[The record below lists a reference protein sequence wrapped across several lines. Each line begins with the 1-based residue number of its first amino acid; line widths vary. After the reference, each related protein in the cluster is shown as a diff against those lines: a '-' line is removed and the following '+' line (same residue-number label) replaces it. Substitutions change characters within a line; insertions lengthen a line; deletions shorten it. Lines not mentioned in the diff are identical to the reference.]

1 MEQNEEKSRKLSARE
16 IEAYLQKMKKS
27 HYSGDV
33 MELVK
38 DDLEYGLSPAQVES
52 YLNRADFSSRQK
64 KLYSEA
70 LRDNFPKEV
79 LEIAFAR
86 GLKVQQMQVACGYVR
101 KGISEDALREVL
113 SEERSAKEMSDM
125 MQDILNR
132 QEEDAAVPVT
142 ELSDSLQEQLDEA
155 LQQKEYLEQQI
166 AAKEKEIQEGLAKV
180 ASQRGT
186 IEEQAA
192 RIRELEEQLEKR
204 PEKRPARPQVS
215 YEVQVPM
222 EQGKP
227 PVQIPVEPV
236 EVERKRSNDVGR
248 FKMLFEKRKARTD
261 MVKLVSQADLS
272 EGQLAAILAGME
284 QGLTQEQLTELV
296 HCGATPEKMQI
307 IVEIAALEN
316 SMRREEA

>member
-1 MEQNEEKSRKLSARE
+1 
-16 IEAYLQKMKKS
+16 
-27 HYSGDV
+27 

-132 QEEDAAVPVT
+132 QAEDAAVPVT
-142 ELSDSLQEQLDEA
+142 ELSDGLQEQLDEV

-166 AAKEKEIQEGLAKV
+166 EAKEKEIQEGLAKV
-180 ASQRGT
+180 ASQRNI

-192 RIRELEEQLEKR
+192 RILELEERL
-204 PEKRPARPQVS
+204 EKRPARPQVS
-215 YEVQVPM
+215 YEVQMPM

-227 PVQIPVEPV
+227 PVRIPV

-248 FKMLFEKRKARTD
+248 FRMLFEKRKVRTD

-307 IVEIAALEN
+307 IVEIAVLEN

>member
-38 DDLEYGLSPAQVES
+38 DDLEYGLSPAQVER

-204 PEKRPARPQVS
+204 PEKRPVRPQVS
-215 YEVQVPM
+215 YEVQMQM

-227 PVQIPVEPV
+227 PVRIPV

>member
-1 MEQNEEKSRKLSARE
+1 
-16 IEAYLQKMKKS
+16 MKKS

-70 LRDNFPKEV
+70 LRDNFSKEV

-132 QEEDAAVPVT
+132 QEEDAAVSVT
-142 ELSDSLQEQLDEA
+142 ELSDSLQEQLDEV
-155 LQQKEYLEQQI
+155 LQEKEHLEQQI
-166 AAKEKEIQEGLAKV
+166 EAKEKEIQEGLAKV

-204 PEKRPARPQVS
+204 PEKRPVRPQVS
-215 YEVQVPM
+215 YEVQMQM

-227 PVQIPVEPV
+227 PVQIPV

-248 FKMLFEKRKARTD
+248 FKMLFEKRRARTD

-272 EGQLAAILAGME
+272 EGQLAAILTGME

-307 IVEIAALEN
+307 IVEIAVLEN

>member
-1 MEQNEEKSRKLSARE
+1 
-16 IEAYLQKMKKS
+16 MKKS

-132 QEEDAAVPVT
+132 QAEDAAVPVT
-142 ELSDSLQEQLDEA
+142 ELSDGLQEQLDEV

-180 ASQRGT
+180 ASQRNI

-192 RIRELEEQLEKR
+192 RILELEERL
-204 PEKRPARPQVS
+204 EKRPARPQVS
-215 YEVQVPM
+215 YEVQMPM

-227 PVQIPVEPV
+227 PVRIPV

-248 FKMLFEKRKARTD
+248 FRMLFEKRKVRTD

-307 IVEIAALEN
+307 IVEIAVLEN

>member
-101 KGISEDALREVL
+101 KGISEEALREVL

-132 QEEDAAVPVT
+132 QEEDVAVPVT
-142 ELSDSLQEQLDEA
+142 ELSDSLQEQLDEV
-155 LQQKEYLEQQI
+155 LQQKEHLEQQI

-180 ASQRGT
+180 ASQRGI

-192 RIRELEEQLEKR
+192 RIRELEERLEKR
-204 PEKRPARPQVS
+204 SARPQVS

-227 PVQIPVEPV
+227 PVRIPV

-307 IVEIAALEN
+307 IVEIAVLEN

>member
-70 LRDNFPKEV
+70 LRDNFSKEV

-204 PEKRPARPQVS
+204 PEKRPVRPQVS
-215 YEVQVPM
+215 YEVQMQM

-227 PVQIPVEPV
+227 PVRIPV

-272 EGQLAAILAGME
+272 EGQLAVILAGME

>member
-1 MEQNEEKSRKLSARE
+1 MEQNEKKSRKLSARE

-180 ASQRGT
+180 ASQRGI
-186 IEEQAA
+186 IEEQAS
-192 RIRELEEQLEKR
+192 RIRELEERLQ
-204 PEKRPARPQVS
+204 KRPARPQVS

-227 PVQIPVEPV
+227 PVQIPV

-307 IVEIAALEN
+307 IVEIAVLEN

>member
-1 MEQNEEKSRKLSARE
+1 MEQNEEKNRKLNARE
-16 IEAYLQKMKKS
+16 IEAYLQKMRKS

-101 KGISEDALREVL
+101 KGISEDALREVV

-132 QEEDAAVPVT
+132 QEEDAAIPVT
-142 ELSDSLQEQLDEA
+142 ELSDSLQEQLDEV

-192 RIRELEEQLEKR
+192 RIRELEERL
-204 PEKRPARPQVS
+204 EKRPARPQVS
-215 YEVQVPM
+215 YEVQMPM

-227 PVQIPVEPV
+227 PVRIPV

-248 FKMLFEKRKARTD
+248 FRMLFEKKKTRTD

-307 IVEIAALEN
+307 IVEIAVLEN
-316 SMRREEA
+316 RIRKEEA

>member
-1 MEQNEEKSRKLSARE
+1 
-16 IEAYLQKMKKS
+16 MKKS

-180 ASQRGT
+180 ASQRGI

-192 RIRELEEQLEKR
+192 RIRELEERL
-204 PEKRPARPQVS
+204 EKRPARPQVS

-222 EQGKP
+222 EQGNP
-227 PVQIPVEPV
+227 PVQIPV

-307 IVEIAALEN
+307 IVEIAVLEN

>member
-1 MEQNEEKSRKLSARE
+1 
-16 IEAYLQKMKKS
+16 MKKS
-27 HYSGDV
+27 HCNGEV

-52 YLNRADFSSRQK
+52 YLNRRDFSSRQK
-64 KLYSEA
+64 RLYSEA
-70 LRDNFPKEV
+70 LRDNFSKEV

-86 GLKVQQMQVACGYVR
+86 GLNVQQMQVACGYVR

-125 MQDILNR
+125 MQDILSR
-132 QEEDAAVPVT
+132 QEEDAVVPVT
-142 ELSDSLQEQLDEA
+142 ELSDGLQEQLDEA
-155 LQQKEYLEQQI
+155 LRQKGYLEQQI
-166 AAKEKEIQEGLAKV
+166 EAKEKEIQEGLAKV
-180 ASQRGT
+180 ASQRNT

-192 RIRELEEQLEKR
+192 RIRELEER
-204 PEKRPARPQVS
+204 MEKRPARPQVS
-215 YEVQVPM
+215 YEVQMPM

-227 PVQIPVEPV
+227 PVRIPV

-248 FKMLFEKRKARTD
+248 FRMLFEKKKARTD

-296 HCGATPEKMQI
+296 HCRATPEKMQI
-307 IVEIAALEN
+307 IVEIAVLEN

>member
-1 MEQNEEKSRKLSARE
+1 
-16 IEAYLQKMKKS
+16 MKKS

-86 GLKVQQMQVACGYVR
+86 GLNVQQMQVACGYIR

-142 ELSDSLQEQLDEA
+142 ELSDGLQEQLDEV
-155 LQQKEYLEQQI
+155 LRQKEYLEQQI
-166 AAKEKEIQEGLAKV
+166 EAKEKEIQEGLAKV
-180 ASQRGT
+180 ASQRNT

-204 PEKRPARPQVS
+204 PVRPQVS
-215 YEVQVPM
+215 YEVQMPM

-227 PVQIPVEPV
+227 PVRIPV

-248 FKMLFEKRKARTD
+248 FRMLFEKKKARTD
-261 MVKLVSQADLS
+261 MVKLVSQAELS

-296 HCGATPEKMQI
+296 HCGAAPEKMQI
-307 IVEIAALEN
+307 IVEIAVLEN

>member
-38 DDLEYGLSPAQVES
+38 DDLEYGLSQAQVER

-180 ASQRGT
+180 ASQRGI

-192 RIRELEEQLEKR
+192 RIRELEERL
-204 PEKRPARPQVS
+204 EKRPARPQVS

-307 IVEIAALEN
+307 IVEIAVLEN

>member
-1 MEQNEEKSRKLSARE
+1 
-16 IEAYLQKMKKS
+16 MKKS

-204 PEKRPARPQVS
+204 PARPQVS

>member
-70 LRDNFPKEV
+70 LRDNFSKEV

-227 PVQIPVEPV
+227 PVRIPV

-272 EGQLAAILAGME
+272 EGQLAVILAGME

>member
-1 MEQNEEKSRKLSARE
+1 
-16 IEAYLQKMKKS
+16 
-27 HYSGDV
+27 

-38 DDLEYGLSPAQVES
+38 DDLEYGLSLAQVES
-52 YLNRADFSSRQK
+52 YLNRRDFSSRQK
-64 KLYSEA
+64 RLYSEA
-70 LRDNFPKEV
+70 LRDNFSKEV

-86 GLKVQQMQVACGYVR
+86 GLNVQQMQVACGYVR

-142 ELSDSLQEQLDEA
+142 ELSDGLQEQLDEV

-166 AAKEKEIQEGLAKV
+166 EAKEKEIQEGLAKV
-180 ASQRGT
+180 ASQRNT

-204 PEKRPARPQVS
+204 PSRPQVS
-215 YEVQVPM
+215 YEVQMPM

-227 PVQIPVEPV
+227 PVRIPV
-236 EVERKRSNDVGR
+236 EVERKRSNDVHGR
-248 FKMLFEKRKARTD
+248 SLDRYGTFH
-261 MVKLVSQADLS
+261 
-272 EGQLAAILAGME
+272 G
-284 QGLTQEQLTELV
+284 
-296 HCGATPEKMQI
+296 
-307 IVEIAALEN
+307 
-316 SMRREEA
+316 

>member
-1 MEQNEEKSRKLSARE
+1 
-16 IEAYLQKMKKS
+16 MKKS

-204 PEKRPARPQVS
+204 PVRPQVS

-227 PVQIPVEPV
+227 PVQIPV

-272 EGQLAAILAGME
+272 EGQLAVILAGME

>member
-1 MEQNEEKSRKLSARE
+1 
-16 IEAYLQKMKKS
+16 
-27 HYSGDV
+27 

-101 KGISEDALREVL
+101 KGISEDALREVV

-132 QEEDAAVPVT
+132 QEEDAAIPVT
-142 ELSDSLQEQLDEA
+142 ELSDSLQEQLDEV

-192 RIRELEEQLEKR
+192 RIRELEERL
-204 PEKRPARPQVS
+204 EKRPARPQVS
-215 YEVQVPM
+215 YEVQMPM

-227 PVQIPVEPV
+227 PVRIPV

-248 FKMLFEKRKARTD
+248 FRMLFEKKKTRTD

-307 IVEIAALEN
+307 IVEIAVLEN
-316 SMRREEA
+316 RIRKEEA

>member
-1 MEQNEEKSRKLSARE
+1 
-16 IEAYLQKMKKS
+16 MKKS

-70 LRDNFPKEV
+70 LRDNFSKEV

-186 IEEQAA
+186 IEEQTA

-204 PEKRPARPQVS
+204 PVRPQVS
-215 YEVQVPM
+215 YEVQMQM

-227 PVQIPVEPV
+227 PVRIPV

-272 EGQLAAILAGME
+272 EGQLAVILAGME

>member
-1 MEQNEEKSRKLSARE
+1 
-16 IEAYLQKMKKS
+16 MKKS

-70 LRDNFPKEV
+70 LRDNFSKEV

-142 ELSDSLQEQLDEA
+142 ELSDSLQEQLDEV
-155 LQQKEYLEQQI
+155 LQEKEHLEQQI
-166 AAKEKEIQEGLAKV
+166 EAKEKEIQEGLAKV

-204 PEKRPARPQVS
+204 PEKRPVRPQVS
-215 YEVQVPM
+215 YEVQMPM

-227 PVQIPVEPV
+227 PVQIPV

-248 FKMLFEKRKARTD
+248 FKMLFEKRRARTD

-272 EGQLAAILAGME
+272 EGQLAAILTGME

-307 IVEIAALEN
+307 IVEIAVLEN
-316 SMRREEA
+316 NMRREEA